1 MAHGQK
7 PINKNRQRSVCN
19 FNTYLVGMSNSLR
32 RIGTPLLNRATPGDR
47 QVWFRLVTRDV
58 DRHGTI
64 IEPAGVDTRAFL
76 ANPVFLWMHDS
87 GGGDRPTPPPDV
99 VIGRVVEIDQTV
111 EHFDICCQFDNDD
124 TREVTV
130 LPDGSESV
138 TIKPG
143 LATTCY
149 RKVKAGFLR
158 AVSIGCNALAESRA
172 TIDGVEV
179 PVYTAVE
186 LLECSLVIIGSNRG
200 ALKLDRAAAAAMVA
214 RLDSEEGEAV
224 GEQPSTQPAQSQPS
238 SASTPAP
245 IPHVATVAVFDLDGL
260 MLWGRRRDS
269 GKWTTPGGHMVPG
282 EGATAAALRE
292 LHEEAAID
300 AAAHNARLTYLGP
313 VDLSDADRALI
324 VHGFRCDLQSRK
336 ITVTSDEDPDKEVA
350 EWRWVALEDGV
361 LPAEIGS
368 AMHAPR
374 NALEDLGVF
383 RAVAGTDAATTA
395 LLSDVVDAG
404 EFDAA
409 LLEKTIDFDYQE
421 DESNNLFGGEDDSSL
436 AVRSNAQ
443 PLARTVVAHKSYPLV
458 QTAWDAATA
467 TARWK
472 KWASSDGSGDKDKI
486 DWAKYAQCFLWFDAD
501 NRESFGAY
509 KFPHHDIVGGKPVT
523 VWAGVVAAAARI
535 DQAKGIP
542 AADLVKMKA
551 HLTQH
556 YKEFDKV
563 APWQRRAAEDVRSL
577 ITAASRSLSVED
589 LNKMPSPVKDG
600 PAHVPADE
608 DGTYLHAQI
617 TVYALIFP
625 ARKFTRAEAA
635 LWAQHHGYT
644 AYRVSEVGEG
654 VSGKGLVVT
663 ENSIMLEQLPA
674 TCYQPSPFGAG
685 IKWQTIVY
693 PGAGDIACVYGV
705 LKSQKVQYRRS
716 IAAGLLNAV
725 ASALSASQR
734 AELRTAAT
742 AWSLP
747 LLCQALKLPQHSF
760 AGKAAR
766 SLMQQLRDLLAALRN
781 PAYQADFT
789 LLQAL
794 NRSCA
799 YSHNRTHYLSEDTVN
814 GSSGRATT
822 SNPTPINRGTPMKRT
837 PEARM
842 CMRAL
847 IHHAL
852 EHADMHARA
861 MEDGHISD
869 EHRAM
874 CHAAALR
881 ALDTAAELHSAYR
894 CVWLGAT
901 PSQEIVDSADVGMEY
916 AMPKLPEGELHNRFA
931 EVVAQVGKLPRSLR
945 SLVQSELGTV
955 DTDTVEIKLTNLKGV
970 AEQFQSLKAEHQRG
984 LVAADKAATEALI
997 EGALDKRLVTPA
1009 EARKFRGLDPATGA
1023 VAGEAWN
1030 KAKVERFL
1038 AEREQ
1043 IGPVASIARPGQE
1056 RTVESPQ
1063 QANVAAPAAKPSLIR
1078 FGAQA
1083 SREVSPVQ
1091 LRSDAES
1098 MAARLGLKV
1107 EDILS
1112 RTEAAANLPD
1122 SESRINQIL
1131 GGGK

>member
-1 MAHGQK
+1 
-7 PINKNRQRSVCN
+7 
-19 FNTYLVGMSNSLR
+19 MSNSLR
-32 RIGTPLLNRATPGDR
+32 RTGTPLLNRATPGDR

-76 ANPVFLWMHDS
+76 TNPVFLWMHDS

-99 VIGRVVEIDQTV
+99 VIGRVVEIDQTA
-111 EHFDICCQFDNDD
+111 EHFDICCEFDDD
-124 TREVTV
+124 GPT
-130 LPDGSESV
+130 
-138 TIKPG
+138 G

-158 AVSIGCNALAESRA
+158 AVSIGCNALAESRT

-214 RLDSEEGEAV
+214 RLDSEENEAAGEAAAASA
-224 GEQPSTQPAQSQPS
+224 PSAASAQSPS
-238 SASTPAP
+238 LAPA
-245 IPHVATVAVFDLDGL
+245 HVATVAVFDLDGL
-260 MLWGRRRDS
+260 MLWGRRRDN
-269 GKWTTPGGHMVPG
+269 GKWTTPGGHMIPG
-282 EGATAAALRE
+282 EGAAAAALRE
-292 LHEEAAID
+292 LREETAID
-300 AAAHNARLTYLGP
+300 AAVHNARLTYLGP
-313 VDLSDADRALI
+313 VDLSDADRALV

-336 ITVTSDEDPDKEVA
+336 ITVTPDEDPDKEVA
-350 EWRWVALEDGV
+350 EWRWVALEDGA

-368 AMHAPR
+368 ALHAPR

-409 LLEKTIDFDYQE
+409 MLEKTIDFDYQQ
-421 DESNNLFGGEDDSSL
+421 DESDSLFGGEDDSSL
-436 AVRSNAQ
+436 AVRSGMAASA
-443 PLARTVVAHKSYPLV
+443 PAPAPTLGRTVVAHKSYPLV
-458 QTAWDAATA
+458 QTAWDAAAA

-551 HLTQH
+551 HLAKH

-577 ITAASRSLSVED
+577 ITTAARGLSVED

-608 DGTYLHAQI
+608 DGTYLHAQL

-654 VSGKGLVVT
+654 ISGKGLVVT

-685 IKWQTIVY
+685 VKWQTIVY

-716 IAAGLLNAV
+716 IATGLLNAV
-725 ASALSASQR
+725 AGAGVVPLSVTQR

-742 AWSLP
+742 VWSLP
-747 LLCQALKLPQHSF
+747 LLRQALKLPQHSF

-766 SLMQQLRDLLAALRN
+766 SLKQQLRDLLAALRN

-799 YSHNRTHYLSEDTVN
+799 YSHNRTHYLSEDTGN
-814 GSSGRATT
+814 GSSGRATAI
-822 SNPTPINRGTPMKRT
+822 NPSPINRGTPMKRT

-894 CVWLGAT
+894 AVWLGAT

-916 AMPKLPEGELHNRFA
+916 AMPKLPEGELRNRFA

-1023 VAGEAWN
+1023 MVGEPWSR
-1030 KAKVERFL
+1030 AKVERFL

-1063 QANVAAPAAKPSLIR
+1063 QANVAPAAKPSLIR
-1078 FGAQA
+1078 FGANA
-1083 SREVSPVQ
+1083 SREVSPMQ
-1091 LRSDAES
+1091 LRS
-1098 MAARLGLKV
+1098 MATEMASRMGLKV
-1107 EDILS
+1107 EDILAQS
-1112 RTEAAANLPD
+1112 EAAANLPN
-1122 SESRINQIL
+1122 SEAHPAIL
-1131 GGGK
+1131 NAMQARPAVK

>member
-1 MAHGQK
+1 
-7 PINKNRQRSVCN
+7 
-19 FNTYLVGMSNSLR
+19 MSNSLR
-32 RIGTPLLNRATPGDR
+32 RTGTPLLNRATPGDR

-99 VIGRVVEIDQTV
+99 VIGRVVEIDQTA
-111 EHFDICCQFDNDD
+111 EHFDICCEFDDD
-124 TREVTV
+124 G
-130 LPDGSESV
+130 PS
-138 TIKPG
+138 G

-158 AVSIGCNALAESRA
+158 AVSIGCNALAETRT

-214 RLDSEEGEAV
+214 RLDSESEDGEGAAPEA
-224 GEQPSTQPAQSQPS
+224 PAASAASAQSPVPV
-238 SASTPAP
+238 APA
-245 IPHVATVAVFDLDGL
+245 HVASVAVFDLDGL

-269 GKWTTPGGHMVPG
+269 GKWTTPGGHMNAG
-282 EGATAAALRE
+282 EDATAAALRE
-292 LHEEAAID
+292 LREEAAID

-313 VDLSDADRALI
+313 VDLSDADKALI

-350 EWRWVALEDGV
+350 EWRWVALEDGA

-368 AMHAPR
+368 ALHAPR
-374 NALEDLGVF
+374 NALEDLGAF
-383 RAVAGTDAATTA
+383 RTVGGANGPGVSA
-395 LLSDVVDAG
+395 LLSDIVDAG

-409 LLEKTIDFDYQE
+409 MLEKTIEKTIDFDYEQ
-421 DESNNLFGGEDDSSL
+421 DESDSLFGGEDDSSL
-436 AVRSNAQ
+436 AVRGDMPA
-443 PLARTVVAHKSYPLV
+443 LARTVVAHKSYPLV
-458 QTAWDAATA
+458 QTTWDAAAA

-542 AADLVKMKA
+542 AADIVKMKA
-551 HLTQH
+551 HLAKH

-563 APWQRRAAEDVRSL
+563 APWQRRAAEDVRNL
-577 ITAASRSLSVED
+577 ITAATRGLSVED

-608 DGTYLHAQI
+608 DGTYLHAQL

-644 AYRVSEVGEG
+644 AYRVSEVGDG
-654 VSGKGLVVT
+654 ISGKGLVVT

-725 ASALSASQR
+725 AGAGAVPLSATQR

-742 AWSLP
+742 TWSLP
-747 LLCQALKLPQHSF
+747 LLRQGLKLPQHSF
-760 AGKAAR
+760 AGKTAR

-799 YSHNRTHYLSEDTVN
+799 YSHNRTHYLSEDTGN
-814 GSSGRATT
+814 GSSGRATAT
-822 SNPTPINRGTPMKRT
+822 NPSPINRGTPMKRT

-894 CVWLGAT
+894 AVWLGAT

-997 EGALDKRLVTPA
+997 ESALDKRLVTPA

-1056 RTVESPQ
+1056 RTVEAPQ
-1063 QANVAAPAAKPSLIR
+1063 QAMSQTPAKQSLIR
-1078 FGAQA
+1078 FGAPRGA
-1083 SREVSPVQ
+1083 EMSPVQ
-1091 LRSDAES
+1091 MQDRAAEIAQR
-1098 MAARLGLKV
+1098 MALNGLSINV
-1107 EDILS
+1107 ADILS
-1112 RTEAAANLPD
+1112 CTDAAASLPN
-1122 SESRINQIL
+1122 SESHPAIANATQHHN
-1131 GGGK
+1131 

>member
-1 MAHGQK
+1 
-7 PINKNRQRSVCN
+7 
-19 FNTYLVGMSNSLR
+19 MSNSLR

-99 VIGRVVEIDQTV
+99 VIGRVVEIDQTA
-111 EHFDICCQFDNDD
+111 EHFDICCEFDDD
-124 TREVTV
+124 G
-130 LPDGSESV
+130 PS
-138 TIKPG
+138 G

-158 AVSIGCNALAESRA
+158 AVSIGCNALAETRT

-214 RLDSEEGEAV
+214 RLDSESEDGEGAAPEA
-224 GEQPSTQPAQSQPS
+224 PAASAASAQSPVPV
-238 SASTPAP
+238 APA
-245 IPHVATVAVFDLDGL
+245 HVASVAVFDLDGL

-269 GKWTTPGGHMVPG
+269 GKWTTPGGHMNAG
-282 EGATAAALRE
+282 EDATAAALRE
-292 LHEEAAID
+292 LREEAAID

-313 VDLSDADRALI
+313 VDLSDADKALI

-350 EWRWVALEDGV
+350 EWRWVALEDGA

-368 AMHAPR
+368 ALHAPR
-374 NALEDLGVF
+374 NALEDLGAF
-383 RAVAGTDAATTA
+383 RTVGGANGPGVSA
-395 LLSDVVDAG
+395 LLSDIVDAG

-409 LLEKTIDFDYQE
+409 MLEKTIDFDYEQ
-421 DESNNLFGGEDDSSL
+421 DESDNLFGGEDDSSL
-436 AVRSNAQ
+436 AVRGDMPA
-443 PLARTVVAHKSYPLV
+443 LARTVVAHKSYPLV
-458 QTAWDAATA
+458 QTAWDAAAA

-542 AADLVKMKA
+542 AADIVKMKA
-551 HLTQH
+551 HLAKH

-563 APWQRRAAEDVRSL
+563 APWQRRAAEDVRNL
-577 ITAASRSLSVED
+577 ITAATRGLSVED

-608 DGTYLHAQI
+608 DGTYLHAQL

-644 AYRVSEVGEG
+644 AYRVSEVGDG
-654 VSGKGLVVT
+654 ISGKGLVVT

-705 LKSQKVQYRRS
+705 LKSQKAQYRQA
-716 IAAGLLNAV
+716 IATGLLNA
-725 ASALSASQR
+725 AAGALSVTQR

-742 AWSLP
+742 TWSLP
-747 LLCQALKLPQHSF
+747 LLRQALKLPQHSF

-799 YSHNRTHYLSEDTVN
+799 YSHNRTHYLSEDTGN
-814 GSSGRATT
+814 GSSGRATAT
-822 SNPTPINRGTPMKRT
+822 NPSPINRGTPMKRT

-894 CVWLGAT
+894 AVWLGAT

-997 EGALDKRLVTPA
+997 ESALDKRLVTPA

-1056 RTVESPQ
+1056 RTVEAPQ
-1063 QANVAAPAAKPSLIR
+1063 QAMSQTPAKQSLIR
-1078 FGAQA
+1078 FGAPRGA
-1083 SREVSPVQ
+1083 EMSPVQ
-1091 LRSDAES
+1091 MQDRAAEIAQR
-1098 MAARLGLKV
+1098 MALNGLSINV
-1107 EDILS
+1107 ADILS
-1112 RTEAAANLPD
+1112 RTDAAASLPN
-1122 SESRINQIL
+1122 SESHPAIANATQHRN
-1131 GGGK
+1131 

>member
-1 MAHGQK
+1 
-7 PINKNRQRSVCN
+7 
-19 FNTYLVGMSNSLR
+19 MSNSLR
-32 RIGTPLLNRATPGDR
+32 RTGTPLLNRATPGDR
-47 QVWFRLVTRDV
+47 QIWFRLVTRDV

-64 IEPAGVDTRAFL
+64 VEPAGVDTRAFL

-99 VIGRVVEIDQTV
+99 VIGRVVEIDQTA
-111 EHFDICCQFDNDD
+111 EHFDICCEFDDD
-124 TREVTV
+124 GPT
-130 LPDGSESV
+130 
-138 TIKPG
+138 G

-158 AVSIGCNALAESRA
+158 AVSIGCNALAESRT

-214 RLDSEEGEAV
+214 RLDSEEGGESEA
-224 GEQPSTQPAQSQPS
+224 PAASAASAQSPVPV
-238 SASTPAP
+238 APA
-245 IPHVATVAVFDLDGL
+245 HVANVAVFDLDGL

-269 GKWTTPGGHMVPG
+269 GKWTTPGGHMNAG
-282 EGATAAALRE
+282 EDATAAALRE
-292 LHEEAAID
+292 LREEAAID

-313 VDLSDADRALI
+313 VDLSDADKALI

-336 ITVTSDEDPDKEVA
+336 ITVTSNEDPDKEVA
-350 EWRWVALEDGV
+350 EWRWVALEDGA

-368 AMHAPR
+368 ALHAPR
-374 NALEDLGVF
+374 NALEDLGAF
-383 RAVAGTDAATTA
+383 RTVGGANGPGVSA
-395 LLSDVVDAG
+395 LLSDIVDAG

-409 LLEKTIDFDYQE
+409 MLEKTIEKTIDFDYEQ
-421 DESNNLFGGEDDSSL
+421 DESNSLFGGEDDSSL
-436 AVRSNAQ
+436 AVRSSNTAAI
-443 PLARTVVAHKSYPLV
+443 ARTVVAHKSYPLV
-458 QTAWDAATA
+458 QTFWDAAA
-467 TARWK
+467 AVNRWK
-472 KWASSDGSGDKDKI
+472 KWASFDGSGDKDKI
-486 DWAKYAQCFLWFDAD
+486 DWAKFAQCFLWFDAD

-563 APWQRRAAEDVRSL
+563 APWQRRAAEDVRGLLTSL
-577 ITAASRSLSVED
+577 TRGLSVEA
-589 LNKMPSPVKDG
+589 LNKLPSPVKDG

-608 DGTYLHAQI
+608 HGTYLYAQL
-617 TVYALIFP
+617 TVYALLFP
-625 ARKFTRAEAA
+625 SRKFTRAEAA
-635 LWAQHHGYT
+635 LWAQQHGYT
-644 AYRVSEVGEG
+644 GYRVSEVGSG
-654 VSGKGLVVT
+654 ASDKGMVVS
-663 ENSIMLEQLPA
+663 ENCIMLEQLPA
-674 TCYQPSPFGAG
+674 TCYQPAPFGSG
-685 IKWQTIVY
+685 VKWQTIVY

-705 LKSQKVQYRRS
+705 LKSQKVQYRQA
-716 IAAGLLNAV
+716 IATGLLNGV
-725 ASALSASQR
+725 AGTTTLSATQR

-747 LLCQALKLPQHSF
+747 LLRQAFKLPQHSF

-766 SLMQQLRDLLAALRN
+766 SLMQQLRDLLTALRN

-799 YSHNRTHYLSEDTVN
+799 YSHNRAHYLSQDPV
-814 GSSGRATT
+814 SGHSGTT
-822 SNPTPINRGTPMKRT
+822 TQSGTTQTTNLSTNRGIPMKRT
-837 PEARM
+837 PEARNV
-842 CMRAL
+842 MRGL

-894 CVWLGAT
+894 AVWLGST

-916 AMPKLPEGELHNRFA
+916 AVPKMADGELRTRFV
-931 EVVAQVGKLPRSLR
+931 EVAAQVGKLPRSLR
-945 SLVQSELGTV
+945 SLVSSELGTV
-955 DTDTVEIKLTNLKGV
+955 DTDSVEIKLLNLKGI
-970 AEQFQSLKAEHQRG
+970 ADQFQTLKAEHQRG
-984 LVAADKAATEALI
+984 LAAAERAATEALI
-997 EGALDKRLVTPA
+997 EDGQNKRLLTPA
-1009 EARKFRGLDPATGA
+1009 EARRFRGLDPATGA
-1023 VAGEAWN
+1023 VVSEPWS

-1043 IGPVASIARPGQE
+1043 TGPVASIARPGQE
-1056 RTVESPQ
+1056 RTVEAPQ
-1063 QANVAAPAAKPSLIR
+1063 QATVAAPAAKPSLIR

-1122 SESRINQIL
+1122 SEARINSMGARSL
-1131 GGGK
+1131 K